1 MGKLPDEPIF
11 LLMNENLFL
20 GDDSG
25 QCLAINIL

>member
-20 GDDSG
+20 VDDSG
-25 QCLAINIL
+25 QRLAINIL